1 MSQDGNKAKAASPEA
16 QGLSVPPCAPAQP
29 NRSAGKNVWLRILII
44 ALALAIGLTA
54 VYLSPLRPWF
64 KPDGWKQAGAAVR
77 SAVDGLGLWAYPICT
92 LASAILVACS
102 VPRLLLCL
110 IGGAAIG
117 FLPGLLTT
125 QLGTVLGYY
134 VVFLFVRWGGRDMVH
149 HRWPKLQRWAD
160 MIEKQGSI
168 GVILVRQLPIHGTLA
183 NLCLGLTHLKHRQF
197 FIGTIIGLV
206 PEAIPAALIG
216 AGLAKGSAGDTA
228 TYVVI
233 AVVVCALL
241 WIAYRIAMSRL
252 RGNRETSAMMAEVS
266 SLKGV
271 GD

>member
-1 MSQDGNKAKAASPEA
+1 MDEGGKTPVIGTSEAGN
-16 QGLSVPPCAPAQP
+16 LSVPAHALPRPGVK
-29 NRSAGKNVWLRILII
+29 SVWLRIAI
-44 ALALAIGLTA
+44 IGLVLVVGLIA
-54 VYLSPLRPWF
+54 VYFSPLQPWL
-64 KPDGWKQAGAAVR
+64 KHPDQAAGR
-77 SAVDGLGLWAYPICT
+77 IRQAVDGLGFWAYPICT
-92 LASAILVACS
+92 IASAILVACS
-102 VPRLLLCL
+102 VPRLLLCG

-125 QLGTVLGYY
+125 QIGTVLGYY

-160 MIEKQGSI
+160 LIEKQGSI

-216 AGLAKGSAGDTA
+216 AGLAKGSARDTA
-228 TYVVI
+228 TYVGI
-233 AVVVCALL
+233 AIIVCAAI
-241 WIAYRIAMSRL
+241 WIALRIAMKRL
-252 RGNRETSAMMAEVS
+252 RSNRETSAMMDEVS
-266 SLKGV
+266 SLKG
-271 GD
+271 DDD

>member
-1 MSQDGNKAKAASPEA
+1 MSQDGNKVPGTSGAQSPSA
-16 QGLSVPPCAPAQP
+16 PPCAPAGS
-29 NRSAGKNVWLRILII
+29 NRPAGKSVWLRILII
-44 ALALAIGLTA
+44 ALALVIGLTA
-54 VYLSPLRPWF
+54 VYLSPLQPWL
-64 KPDGWKQAGAAVR
+64 KHPTQAADRVR
-77 SAVDGLGLWAYPICT
+77 QAVDGLGFWAYPICT

-102 VPRLLLCL
+102 VPRLLLCG

-134 VVFLFVRWGGRDMVH
+134 VIFLFVRWGGRDMVH

-216 AGLAKGSAGDTA
+216 AGLAKGSARDTA

-233 AVVVCALL
+233 AIVVLALI

-252 RGNRETSAMMAEVS
+252 RSNREASAMMDEVS